1 MITPITS
8 VQFMMTF
15 ALDSRILAIAKRES
29 SETFFNVKYLFF
41 YILHLKYFFRQVENA
56 IFAPRIKK
64 RNNQTNN

>member
-29 SETFFNVKYLFF
+29 SETFFL
-41 YILHLKYFFRQVENA
+41 
-56 IFAPRIKK
+56 
-64 RNNQTNN
+64 T